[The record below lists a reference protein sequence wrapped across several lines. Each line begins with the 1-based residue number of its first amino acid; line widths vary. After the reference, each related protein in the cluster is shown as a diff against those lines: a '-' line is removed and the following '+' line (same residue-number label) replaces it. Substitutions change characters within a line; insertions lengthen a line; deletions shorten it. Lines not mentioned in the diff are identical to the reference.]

1 MLVREFMTT
10 DLTSLQETASLLE
23 AMLVFM
29 RSRFRHLPVL
39 RDKQLVGIVTERD
52 VKQYVPSLMAHSG
65 ADDYNQVMEAT
76 PIARVM
82 TRDPVTVRPDQ
93 PVFEA
98 ASTLYNR
105 RFGCL
110 PVVESGELVGIITT
124 VDMLGLLV
132 RLMQDH
138 GLASGSSP
146 SQA

>member
-23 AMLVFM
+23 ATLVFM

-52 VKQYVPSLMAHSG
+52 VKQYIPSLMAHSG
-65 ADDYNQVMEAT
+65 AADYNQVMEAT

-110 PVVESGELVGIITT
+110 PVVENGELVGIITT